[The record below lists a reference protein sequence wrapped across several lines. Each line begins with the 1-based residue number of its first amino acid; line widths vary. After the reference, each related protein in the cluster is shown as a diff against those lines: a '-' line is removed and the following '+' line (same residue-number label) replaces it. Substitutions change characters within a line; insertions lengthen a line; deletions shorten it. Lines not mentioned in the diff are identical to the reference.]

1 MGEVDGARPVVVIQ
15 LGREA
20 GGGEV
25 GGEARIGGVE
35 RREGEAVVIT
45 PEQRRRGDAQREA
58 RVETVVQAERPRGA
72 VQAQALAVE
81 QRDDRLDGAE
91 QHSAAAAAEQLGAAQ
106 LAGRA

>member
-1 MGEVDGARPVVVIQ
+1 MDGARPVVVIE

-25 GGEARIGGVE
+25 GGEALIGGVE
-35 RREGEAVVIT
+35 RREGEAVVIA

-58 RVETVVQAERPRGA
+58 RVETVVQPERPRGA

-81 QRDDRLDGAE
+81 QRDDRLDGVHHRGGLWE
-91 QHSAAAAAEQLGAAQ
+91 GE
-106 LAGRA
+106 GRGRKERK